1 VDDIEL
7 PRFNEQ
13 QLFEYLRYDLG
24 VVGVTRRSVKHAVIR
39 REIVP
44 TRIGNNN
51 YFSKQD
57 GLDWLKAQKHPVAK
71 KGRPDFVAAAGE

>member
-1 VDDIEL
+1 MDDREL
-7 PRFNEQ
+7 PIYNEQ
-13 QLFEYLRYDLG
+13 QLFEYLRYHLG
-24 VVGVTRRSVKHAVIR
+24 VTGVTRRSIKHGVIR

-57 GLDWLKAQKHPVAK
+57 GLDWLKAQKHPVARR
-71 KGRPDFVAAAGE
+71 GRPTFDVRIGE

>member
-1 VDDIEL
+1 VDGIEL
-7 PRFNEQ
+7 PIFNEQ
-13 QLFEYLRYDLG
+13 QLFEYLRHDLG

-57 GLDWLKAQKHPVAK
+57 GLDWLKAQKHPIARR
-71 KGRPDFVAAAGE
+71 GRPDFVAAVGE